1 MDSHCVMCGA
11 YLADT
16 SRMVCEKCEKPK
28 TANEGLTL
36 GRLGNAMLVEAEQTR
51 GEFMR
56 VEKNLW
62 IELANVFLE
71 TDRILGDMERMLKGE
86 EDG

>member
-1 MDSHCVMCGA
+1 MDNHCVMCGA

-16 SRMVCEKCEKPK
+16 GRMVCEKCEKPK
-28 TANEGLTL
+28 EGEGLTL
-36 GRLGNAMLVEAEQTR
+36 GRLGNAMLVEAEQTH
-51 GEFMR
+51 GELMR

>member
-1 MDSHCVMCGA
+1 MES
-11 YLADT
+11 
-16 SRMVCEKCEKPK
+16 
-28 TANEGLTL
+28 EGLTL
-36 GRLGNAMLVEAEQTR
+36 GRLGNAMLVEAEQNP

-56 VEKNLW
+56 VEKKLW

>member
-1 MDSHCVMCGA
+1 MES
-11 YLADT
+11 
-16 SRMVCEKCEKPK
+16 
-28 TANEGLTL
+28 EGLTL
-36 GRLGNAMLVEAEQTR
+36 GRLGNAMLVEAEQNH

-56 VEKNLW
+56 VEKKLW

-86 EDG
+86 DDG

>member
-1 MDSHCVMCGA
+1 M
-11 YLADT
+11 T
-16 SRMVCEKCEKPK
+16 
-28 TANEGLTL
+28 NEDLTL
-36 GRLGNAMLVEAEQTR
+36 GRLGNAMLVEAERTH

-56 VEKNLW
+56 VEKKLW
-62 IELANVFLE
+62 IELANVFLR